1 MVYHSYHMVEN
12 SPWPI
17 ISSFG
22 AFTFMV
28 SIVCMLHLN
37 NFFFFFFSFFLL
49 ILNFYLWWRDVIRE
63 SLMEGMHT
71 FIVKQGLKMG
81 MILFIISEIFF
92 FISLFWA
99 YFHSMLSPSIEI
111 GMMWPPKG
119 IIFFNPYEIPL
130 LNTMVLLMSGFTITW
145 SHYSI
150 LNNKK
155 LMALVSL
162 LLTVSLG
169 IYFSLLQYMEY
180 KQALFTI
187 NDGICGSVFY
197 MLTGFHGLHV
207 IYWNYL
213 FKIKSII
220 NNNKLNSH
228 KKSFKFSN
236 SYLMLTFCW
245 CCLVIFMYFCML
257 MSLLKIY

>member
-207 IYWNYL
+207 IIGTIYLSLNLLLMMMNWMDMKNHLSLEMAIWYWHFVDVVWL
-213 FKIKSII
+213 F
-220 NNNKLNSH
+220 L
-228 KKSFKFSN
+228 
-236 SYLMLTFCW
+236 Y
-245 CCLVIFMYFCML
+245 IFVYWWV
-257 MSLLKIY
+257 Y